1 MCLTYVDCIMLCQL
15 TLTIFMIM
23 SFFLII
29 GILYIPNKSFLK
41 PAQRIEDDRAIAVD
55 ELVFVLEI
63 KVIIRG

>member
-1 MCLTYVDCIMLCQL
+1 MSTYTDYIYDYEL
-15 TLTIFMIM
+15 
-23 SFFLII
+23 FLII

-41 PAQRIEDDRAIAVD
+41 PAQRIEDDRAISVD